1 MSEQQQTAAEGSVSG
16 QDACDVII
24 VGGGLAGLACAVAL
38 TRAGVRVRLLES
50 RPRLGGRASSIV
62 DATTGAQIDNC
73 QHVSMG
79 CCINFQQLCDWTDTR
94 RLFAEESELVFIGR
108 DGKQNRLRNSGW
120 PAPLHLGWGFAGL
133 SYLSWRD
140 KLSLGRAL
148 RALMRGRPPAS
159 GRFSDWLSQQR
170 QSPALVERF
179 WNVVLVSALSESLDR
194 IDYRHARR
202 VFVNGFLKHAEA
214 WKVHLLT
221 IPLGEFYDQHLA
233 TWLTA
238 RGAEVQ
244 CKAGVA
250 SLVMQPESPN
260 RVQGVR
266 LRDGRVLTAAACVLA
281 TPPDRAEE
289 LLPPAVI
296 QTAEFSRLNELETA
310 PIASVHLWL
319 DRELTPLRHAVLV
332 ERISQW
338 MFNRTAILQPSPTAE
353 NELQP
358 WGQTS
363 GFAAAA
369 LPARGALSGGTAQS
383 ATTQVLEPP
392 PAMDADSS
400 QRESPQHLADA
411 HAYQVVISNARAS
424 WSTLR
429 ETASP
434 ASQQELIDTVWAELR
449 EIWPT
454 SARLLHARAIT
465 EHKAVFSVVPGIEE
479 LRPPQQTPIS
489 NLQLAGDYTQTG
501 WPATMEGA
509 VRSGFL
515 AAENLLRQLRPDSPP
530 EPLLAPDLPIAPLSK
545 LLLGPDL

>member
-1 MSEQQQTAAEGSVSG
+1 MSEQQQTAVAGNIAGRDS
-16 QDACDVII
+16 CDVII

-38 TRAGVRVRLLES
+38 TRAGVRVLLLES

-79 CCINFQQLCDWTDTR
+79 CCTNFQQLCDWTDTR
-94 RLFAEESELVFIGR
+94 RLFAEEQELVFIGR
-108 DGKQNRLRNSGW
+108 DGKQNRLHNSGW

-133 SYLSWRD
+133 SYLTWRD

-148 RALMRGRPPAS
+148 RALMRGTPPPS

-194 IDYRHARR
+194 IDFRHARR
-202 VFVNGFLKHAEA
+202 VFVNGFLKHPDA

-233 TWLTA
+233 TWLTE
-238 RGAEVQ
+238 RGTQVQ
-244 CKAGVA
+244 CKAGV
-250 SLVMQPESPN
+250 SGLVMQSESETTA

-266 LRDGRVLTAAACVLA
+266 LRDGRVLKAAACVLA

-289 LLPPAVI
+289 LLPPQVK
-296 QTAEFSRLNELETA
+296 QSAEFSRLNELETA

-319 DRELTPLRHAVLV
+319 DRELTPLRHAVLID
-332 ERISQW
+332 RISQW
-338 MFNRTAILQPSPTAE
+338 MFNRTAILRDSTAAENVFRATEQASGSAAAGLPAQKSMSETAAPAAATLMLAPSP
-353 NELQP
+353 
-358 WGQTS
+358 
-363 GFAAAA
+363 A
-369 LPARGALSGGTAQS
+369 LA
-383 ATTQVLEPP
+383 
-392 PAMDADSS
+392 S
-400 QRESPQHLADA
+400 QHIGRETY
-411 HAYQVVISNARAS
+411 AYQVVISNARAS
-424 WSTLR
+424 WSSQR
-429 ETASP
+429 DSANP
-434 ASQQELIDTVWAELR
+434 ASQQELIDAVWAELR

-479 LRPPQQTPIS
+479 LRPPQQTPIA

-515 AAENLLRQLRPDSPP
+515 AAENLLRQIRPGEVTES
-530 EPLLAPDLPIAPLSK
+530 LLAADLPMAPLAR
-545 LLLGPDL
+545 LLIGPEQ